1 MSTATL
7 LPPCVTSDPATEPR
21 VMTAEDAVRDI
32 REELSLYPR
41 STPEQVVAAVR
52 RLNAPDRGPAQQT
65 PAFWG
70 E

>member
-7 LPPCVTSDPATEPR
+7 WHPCVTSDRATEPR
-21 VMTAEDAVRDI
+21 AMTAEDAVRDI
-32 REELSLYPR
+32 REELSLYPG

-52 RLNAPDRGPAQQT
+52 RLHAPDRGPARQT
-65 PAFWG
+65 PALWG